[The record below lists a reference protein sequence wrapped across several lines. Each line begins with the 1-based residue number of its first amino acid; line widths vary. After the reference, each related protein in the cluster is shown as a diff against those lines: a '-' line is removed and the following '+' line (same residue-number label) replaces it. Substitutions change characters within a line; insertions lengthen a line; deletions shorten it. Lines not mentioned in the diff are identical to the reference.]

1 MSATK
6 PKTRLSSILLNGA
19 VLLSALTAIAPAQAQ
34 VPAALPSV
42 ESVAPGEATDADG
55 TYVVSTINKRIT
67 IENGRAYV
75 IDPWNTALIFTV
87 KSGMVTLQNFRQTGP
102 NTYEADDLPM
112 MGKVVFNRQ
121 PNGTLQGV
129 VQGALGEAKYALVP
143 TEYASLPNDG
153 LPGGGAPGGGD
164 PGGDPG
170 LGAPPPPS
178 NDPWVYRL
186 HVSGGEC
193 SGSKFGRV
201 KYNGQVRVTIMDREN
216 DKRESKDRNFR
227 VECTKNGDRTQ
238 TYKFYE
244 NGPGALTLVTPPGD
258 VAFSDLRL
266 GGKANGGIG
275 GLYFGNDKND
285 VLSKARDRGRNVQV
299 GDRFTDKVTVLGDK
313 AKLNFTVTLERVK

>member
-1 MSATK
+1 MRATLKTLLMAGALATSSAII
-6 PKTRLSSILLNGA
+6 S
-19 VLLSALTAIAPAQAQ
+19 APAQAQ
-34 VPAALPSV
+34 MPAFLPVV
-42 ESVAPGEATDADG
+42 EDVQPGEATDVDG

-75 IDPWNTALIFTV
+75 VDGWTHAFILAV
-87 KSGMVTLQNFRQTGP
+87 KPGMVTLQNFRQTGP
-102 NTYEADDLPM
+102 DTYEADDLPM

-129 VQGALGEAKYALVP
+129 VQGALGTAKYALVP
-143 TEYASLPNDG
+143 TEYAT
-153 LPGGGAPGGGD
+153 APGGGTPGGD
-164 PGGDPG
+164 TGGDPG
-170 LGAPPPPS
+170 LGAPPPS

-193 SGSKFGRV
+193 SGSKFGRL
-201 KYNGQVRVTIMDREN
+201 KYNGQVRLTIMDREN

-227 VECTKNGDRTQ
+227 VECTKNGDRKQ

-244 NGPGALTLVTPPGD
+244 NGPGAFTLITPPGE

-285 VLSKARDRGRNVQV
+285 VLSKARDKGRNVQV